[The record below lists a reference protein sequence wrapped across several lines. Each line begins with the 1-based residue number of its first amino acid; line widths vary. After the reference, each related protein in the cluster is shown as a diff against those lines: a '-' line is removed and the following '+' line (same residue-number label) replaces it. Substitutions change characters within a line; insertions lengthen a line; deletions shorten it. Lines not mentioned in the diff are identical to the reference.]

1 MKMKT
6 KAWLV
11 ATTVVVLLLGAV
23 GCISISGAQELSQTE
38 VQHQDHWTY
47 TSNFLS
53 RDGTRK
59 ASAYLI
65 VGGSDNICSVKL
77 EIWHEEGTTVDE
89 LSLEFNPLQ
98 QPEALALVATGASS
112 VLAKLQQTPDG
123 TGVKYSLP
131 DTGFQGC
138 CTMVFEF
145 LIRKDLLGGIASP
158 EDQMRLHIDFTMQE
172 GGTFSKTTQHGE
184 GDIYFRIP

>member
-1 MKMKT
+1 MKT
-6 KAWLV
+6 YAWLV
-11 ATTVVVLLLGAV
+11 AATVVAMLLGDV

-38 VQHQDHWTY
+38 VQHQDNWTY

-53 RDGTRK
+53 RDGARE
-59 ASAYLI
+59 AVAYLN

-77 EIWHEEGTTVDE
+77 EIWHEEGTTLDE

-98 QPEALALVATGASS
+98 LPEALALVATGASS
-112 VLAKLQQTPDG
+112 VLAKLQQEPDG

-145 LIRKDLLGGIASP
+145 LIRKDILGSVSSP
-158 EDQMRLHIDFTMQE
+158 EDQMRLHIDFTMHK

-184 GDIYFRIP
+184 GDIYFQIP